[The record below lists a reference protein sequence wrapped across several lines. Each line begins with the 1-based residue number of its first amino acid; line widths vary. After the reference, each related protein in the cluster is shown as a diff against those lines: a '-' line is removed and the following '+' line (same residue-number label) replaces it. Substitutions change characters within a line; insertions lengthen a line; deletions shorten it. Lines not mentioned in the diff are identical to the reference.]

1 MRVAVFG
8 DIHGHWI
15 AFRDAILALQAESPF
30 DLVLQVGDAQP
41 IRDEQDLAYLPVPER
56 YRSLGDYALLDG
68 PWPVPTLF
76 IGGNHEPFNVLE
88 AMTEGGFLQPNQEYL
103 GRAGCRTFGDL
114 RIAGLG
120 GVLSPRAI
128 DRPRLPWPFPPQQA
142 REASYYRRADLAKV
156 AAFGKVDILLL
167 HEWPT
172 QMAKA
177 RSSDWPR
184 HWENVGS
191 EPLGELVDK
200 LRPSFVFCGHMHHAA
215 KVQTGS
221 TTIVAL
227 DVLRAGSNSAVAI
240 LETEP
245 LGLAWPW

>member
-1 MRVAVFG
+1 MRIAVFG

-15 AFRDAILALQAESPF
+15 AFREAILALHAEAPL

-56 YRSLGDYALLDG
+56 HRALGDYALLDG
-68 PWPVPTLF
+68 PWPIPTLF

-88 AMTEGGFLQPNQEYL
+88 AMPEGGFLQPNLEYL
-103 GRAGCRTFGDL
+103 GRAGCLTIGDL

-128 DRPRLPWPFPPQQA
+128 DRSRLPWPFPPQQA

-156 AAFGKVDILLL
+156 AASGKVDILLL

-172 QMAKA
+172 QMENA
-177 RSSDWPR
+177 RSADWPR
-184 HWENVGS
+184 HWEKVGS
-191 EPLGELVDK
+191 EPLGALVGK
-200 LRPSFVFCGHMHHAA
+200 LRPTFVFCGHMHHAA
-215 KVQTGS
+215 QVNAGPS
-221 TTIVAL
+221 TIIAL
-227 DVLRAGSNSAVAI
+227 DMFKIGSDSAVAI

-245 LGLAWPW
+245 LRLISS